1 MARYLPGGLD
11 LRRAANQ
18 EPVSEPPASPAYD
31 WDPDIFDPNTWGAA
45 FGGLD
50 QEAKDLITSASAA
63 WVEKVAAINAALALE
78 DSKAARDVAH
88 ALKGAALS
96 VGANRL
102 GGIAS
107 DIQDFLDADDL
118 DMAKI
123 MAEVLE
129 PTLEEFQETLP
140 KIMQV

>member
-1 MARYLPGGLD
+1 M
-11 LRRAANQ
+11 
-18 EPVSEPPASPAYD
+18 
-31 WDPDIFDPNTWGAA
+31 GAA

-50 QEAKDLITSASAA
+50 QEAKDLIRSASDA
-63 WVEKVAAINAALALE
+63 WVEKVAAINAALASE
-78 DSKAARDVAH
+78 DSKGARDVAH

-107 DIQDFLDADDL
+107 DIQDFLDAGDL

-129 PTLEEFQETLP
+129 PTLDEFQETLP